1 MKVLRKQLVDVL
13 VMLLVFIYILAPVAV
28 IVMHAFAE
36 KWYAWHWW
44 APQKLGF
51 KWFKDPMLL
60 QEIPR
65 ALFYSYTIAIIVTAV
80 TLAIAFCSGY
90 VLGTK
95 QFRARSLVDQ
105 IANLPFAFPA
115 IVLGIALLPIY
126 SRIGLLRNY
135 WGVVLVHMVGA
146 IPYTLRA
153 VIGSFRS
160 IPPELE
166 EAARNLGASKLKA
179 LYKIYL
185 PLTWPGL
192 VAGAIF
198 AFTWS
203 LNEFVLTLLLGF
215 PSIFTLPVNISQYMG
230 EYFLSPQRAA
240 VLGLF
245 LLVPTVALLL
255 IAEKYLTPESMAGGL
270 G

>member
-1 MKVLRKQLVDVL
+1 MKKIRKIVFDSLVIIFISL
-13 VMLLVFIYILAPVAV
+13 YVFVPIVAMIL
-28 IVMHAFAE
+28 HAFAE

-44 APQKLGF
+44 FPQKLGF

-60 QEIPR
+60 GEIPR
-65 ALFYSYTIAIIVTAV
+65 AFFFSYTIAIVVSLV
-80 TLAIAFCSGY
+80 TLIITFSAGY
-90 VLGTK
+90 VLATK
-95 QFRARSLVDQ
+95 EFKGRNIMDQ

-126 SRIGLLRNY
+126 SRIGLLRTY
-135 WGVVLVHMVGA
+135 WGVILVHMVGA

-160 IPPELE
+160 IPPEME
-166 EAARNLGASKLKA
+166 EAARNLGATKFVT

-192 VAGAIF
+192 IAGAIF

-215 PSIFTLPVNISQYMG
+215 PTIFTLPVNIAQYMG

-245 LLVPTVALLL
+245 LLIPTVASLL
-255 IAEKYLTPESMAGGL
+255 IAEKYLTPESMGGGL